1 MVVRY
6 LEGEWRGRLLQ
17 LRLPLGELLD
27 DNGGHH
33 LKLIGREGL
42 TLLQHGNH
50 VGQSGGGTHPASAG
64 NAADVANDAGGA
76 GTAGSGSLLRP
87 EGLGKYNAAIAVI
100 ASGVTIAAAAVLVLF
115 AVLDLDLGRGRRRR
129 TAADGEGRVGK
140 ARGAVDQTNGLGG
153 LGPSDVAVGAL
164 ALAAGVLDPL
174 VLVSNFLGYMCAGL
188 EVMSGVMGNGQW

>member
-1 MVVRY
+1 M
-6 LEGEWRGRLLQ
+6 LQ

-87 EGLGKYNAAIAVI
+87 EGLGKDDAAIAVI

-115 AVLDLDLGRGRRRR
+115 AVLVDAVLDLDLGRGRRRR
-129 TAADGEGRVGK
+129 TTADGEGRVGK
-140 ARGAVDQTNGLGG
+140 ARGTVDQTNGLGG

-188 EVMSGVMGNGQW
+188 EVMSGVMGKGQW